1 MRRGRR
7 KGANAVHVSIVLAV
21 FALSTALNSREDKIV
36 APVGGETCQNSNYA
50 ATNAGSGGASSLLQH
65 RQHRSHSSVSA
76 LAEGEEGG
84 TEERIFAD
92 VLDHDCHVGSSCTA
106 AGIPASR
113 GACVQIGSEGSH
125 SNACWDICNVDHS
138 PQDYATG
145 DSEHQDRLALAVQSI
160 RAGKYLH
167 MRCPTISSLVTKES
181 LALRTSET
189 EKAKDIMA
197 VMDDIKEAEKAAQKA
212 RLLTSAAKRESAT
225 LGKDGEAEVAEVM
238 QLAAAAEA
246 DAADKAKVASEDLK
260 VLSESRK
267 AQAIADQSIIEA
279 KEKLARQK
287 EAEAAEKAAEQIRLD
302 HEALMAEVAAA
313 KALNKTDGS
322 NGTASGCCFSFGF
335 ASMMEP
341 CCLETKVVEERRLC
355 GENAD
360 IVGGMVG
367 FTLSSCPST
376 AAEAHELMKDQE
388 VAVASHASAPAELPS
403 ASRAPAQRPSASGA
417 PPRRPSASATPTY
430 GNDAG
435 EPTQE
440 AGNISE
446 SNSTSGCCFSFGY
459 GTLMEPCCLTIE
471 NIDDRQLCAEQ
482 AQGSK
487 QLVGGK
493 TGFTVGQCPATA
505 EEADAM
511 LKEEEET
518 LEKLEDDLAK
528 AKEDTL
534 SKEAETREKLETEA
548 EKEAAVTNAT
558 EEAQKVDLEREARTA
573 MYEAKVA
580 TREAKESAHKAKEA
594 ELIVRKK
601 LHEKR
606 MAQAKTVSANKI
618 KLKKDVKAIEQAI
631 EQAKENEQTSGL
643 VSNLTET
650 LVARTK
656 ELKDTE
662 RVEKT
667 YRKAAVSAK
676 AQTADAEAA
685 VAQSKS
691 ELEQAK
697 AEEKEAQ
704 RAFEGEE
711 NGEYATSSGRYATAD
726 NGTKSG
732 RSGTI
737 IVKASGQQQLSG
749 WGHGESKITG
759 TTKDKKAGGDG
770 TRSCTWTPHPKC
782 LAQFRYQGAIYT
794 GCREVPDEGKKKQA
808 WCSLDFVYVGRWKPC
823 TYSCEAVD
831 ESGIEKL
838 NDPE

>member
-1 MRRGRR
+1 
-7 KGANAVHVSIVLAV
+7 
-21 FALSTALNSREDKIV
+21 
-36 APVGGETCQNSNYA
+36 
-50 ATNAGSGGASSLLQH
+50 
-65 RQHRSHSSVSA
+65 
-76 LAEGEEGG
+76 
-84 TEERIFAD
+84 
-92 VLDHDCHVGSSCTA
+92 
-106 AGIPASR
+106 
-113 GACVQIGSEGSH
+113 
-125 SNACWDICNVDHS
+125 
-138 PQDYATG
+138 
-145 DSEHQDRLALAVQSI
+145 
-160 RAGKYLH
+160 
-167 MRCPTISSLVTKES
+167 
-181 LALRTSET
+181 
-189 EKAKDIMA
+189 
-197 VMDDIKEAEKAAQKA
+197 
-212 RLLTSAAKRESAT
+212 
-225 LGKDGEAEVAEVM
+225 
-238 QLAAAAEA
+238 
-246 DAADKAKVASEDLK
+246 
-260 VLSESRK
+260 
-267 AQAIADQSIIEA
+267 
-279 KEKLARQK
+279 
-287 EAEAAEKAAEQIRLD
+287 
-302 HEALMAEVAAA
+302 
-313 KALNKTDGS
+313 
-322 NGTASGCCFSFGF
+322 
-335 ASMMEP
+335 
-341 CCLETKVVEERRLC
+341 
-355 GENAD
+355 
-360 IVGGMVG
+360 
-367 FTLSSCPST
+367 
-376 AAEAHELMKDQE
+376 
-388 VAVASHASAPAELPS
+388 
-403 ASRAPAQRPSASGA
+403 
-417 PPRRPSASATPTY
+417 
-430 GNDAG
+430 
-435 EPTQE
+435 
-440 AGNISE
+440 
-446 SNSTSGCCFSFGY
+446 
-459 GTLMEPCCLTIE
+459 MEPCCLTIE

-676 AQTADAEAA
+676 AQ
-685 VAQSKS
+685 
-691 ELEQAK
+691 
-697 AEEKEAQ
+697 